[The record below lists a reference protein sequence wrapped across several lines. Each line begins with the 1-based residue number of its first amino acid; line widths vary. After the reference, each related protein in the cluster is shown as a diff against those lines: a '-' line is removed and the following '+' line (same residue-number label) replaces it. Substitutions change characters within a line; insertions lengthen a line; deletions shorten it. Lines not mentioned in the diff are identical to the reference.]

1 MHPEHPT
8 LLKPGEADY
17 PAALRRCSE
26 DGKLPVV
33 TTRGNL
39 DVLTGPLLGFFCSV
53 RAPGPAIL
61 ETYDLARALRGAD
74 VTMIGGFQSP
84 MEREFLDVLLRGTA
98 SVVVCPARGIG
109 TMRIPKSWRPSLTA
123 GRLLILSF
131 FPATIRRPT
140 AALAAKRN
148 AHVAALADRLLIPH
162 AEPGGK
168 IAGLCA
174 AALTR
179 GQPVFTLD
187 TPDNAPLIARGAAP
201 LPSSD
206 PTPLLT

>member
-39 DVLTGPLLGFFCSV
+39 DVLTGSLLGFFCSV

-61 ETYDLARALRGAD
+61 ETYDLARALRAAD
-74 VTMIGGFQSP
+74 VTTIGGFQSP

-109 TMRIPKSWRPSLTA
+109 TIRIPKSWRPPLTA

-148 AHVAALADRLLIPH
+148 AHVATLADRLLIPH

-187 TPDNAPLIARGAAP
+187 TPDNAHLIARGAAP

-206 PTPLLT
+206 PTALLT

>member
-1 MHPEHPT
+1 MDPEHPT

-17 PAALRRCSE
+17 PAALHRCSE

-39 DVLTGPLLGFFCSV
+39 DVLAEPLLGFFCSI

-109 TMRIPKSWRPSLTA
+109 TIRIPKSWRPPLTA

-131 FPATIRRPT
+131 FAATIRRPT
-140 AALAAKRN
+140 VALAARRN
-148 AHVAALADRLLIPH
+148 AHVATLADRLLIPH

-187 TPDNAPLIARGAAP
+187 TPDNAHLITRGAVP

>member
-8 LLKPGEADY
+8 LLTPGDADY

-26 DGKLPVV
+26 DGKRPVV

-39 DVLTGPLLGFFCSV
+39 DVLAGPLLGFFCSI

-61 ETYDLARALRGAD
+61 ETYDLARALHGAN

-109 TMRIPKSWRPSLTA
+109 TMRIPKSWRQPLTA

-148 AHVAALADRLLIPH
+148 AHVAALAARLLIPH

-168 IAGLCA
+168 IAALCA

-201 LPSSD
+201 FSVNAL
-206 PTPLLT
+206 TPLFA

>member
-1 MHPEHPT
+1 MDPEPKV
-8 LLKPGEADY
+8 LRPGDSDY

-26 DGKLPVV
+26 KGRPPVV

-39 DVLTGPLLGFFCSV
+39 NVLTGPLLGFFCSV

-61 ETYDLARALRGAD
+61 QTYDLARALRSAN
-74 VTMIGGFQSP
+74 VTLIGGFQSP
-84 MEREFLDVLLRGTA
+84 MEREFLDILLRGTA

-109 TMRIPKSWRPSLTA
+109 TIRISKSWRTPLTE

-131 FPATIRRPT
+131 FPAAIRRPT
-140 AALAAKRN
+140 AALTAKRN
-148 AHVAALADRLLIPH
+148 AHVAALANRLLIPH

-168 IAGLCA
+168 TAGLCT

-179 GQPVFTLD
+179 GQPVFTFDAPD
-187 TPDNAPLIARGAAP
+187 TAHLVTRGAVP
-201 LPSSD
+201 VPPNDL
-206 PTPLLT
+206 TPLLA

>member
-8 LLKPGEADY
+8 LLKPGDADY
-17 PAALRRCSE
+17 PAALWRCSE

-39 DVLTGPLLGFFCSV
+39 DVLAGPLLGFFCSV
-53 RAPGPAIL
+53 RTPGPAIL
-61 ETYDLARALRGAD
+61 ETYDLARALRGAH

-84 MEREFLDVLLRGTA
+84 MEREFLDVLLRGAA
-98 SVVVCPARGIG
+98 SVVVSPARGIG
-109 TMRIPKSWRPSLTA
+109 TMRIPKSWRQPLTA

-148 AHVAALADRLLIPH
+148 AHIAALADRLLIPH
-162 AEPGGK
+162 AEPDGK
-168 IAGLCA
+168 IAALCA

-179 GQPVFTLD
+179 GQPIFTLD
-187 TPDNAPLIARGAAP
+187 TPDNAHLITRGAVP
-201 LPSSD
+201 LSVNAL
-206 PTPLLT
+206 TPLLT

>member
-1 MHPEHPT
+1 MHCT
-8 LLKPGEADY
+8 AI

-39 DVLTGPLLGFFCSV
+39 DVLTGPLLGFFCSIRV
-53 RAPGPAIL
+53 PGPAIL
-61 ETYDLARALRGAD
+61 ETYDLARALRGTN
-74 VTMIGGFQSP
+74 VTVVGGFQSP
-84 MEREFLDVLLRGTA
+84 MEREFLDILLRGTA
-98 SVVVCPARGIG
+98 SGVVCPARGID
-109 TMRIPKSWRPSLTA
+109 TMRIPKSWRPPLTA

-131 FPATIRRPT
+131 FPLTIRRPT

-148 AHVAALADRLLIPH
+148 AHVATLADRLLIPH

-187 TPDNAPLIARGAAP
+187 TPDNAHIIARGAAP
-201 LPSSD
+201 LSPNA
-206 PTPLLT
+206 PTPLLA

>member
-8 LLKPGEADY
+8 LLKPGDADY

-39 DVLTGPLLGFFCSV
+39 DVLAGSLLGFFCSV

-61 ETYDLARALRGAD
+61 ETYDLAQALRGAH

-98 SVVVCPARGIG
+98 SVVVSPARGIG
-109 TMRIPKSWRPSLTA
+109 TMRIPKSWRPRLTA

-131 FPATIRRPT
+131 FAATIRRPT

-187 TPDNAPLIARGAAP
+187 TPDNAHLITRGAAP
-201 LPSSD
+201 LPANE

>member
-1 MHPEHPT
+1 M
-8 LLKPGEADY
+8 
-17 PAALRRCSE
+17 
-26 DGKLPVV
+26 
-33 TTRGNL
+33 
-39 DVLTGPLLGFFCSV
+39 LTGPLLGFFCSIRV
-53 RAPGPAIL
+53 PGPAIL
-61 ETYDLARALRGAD
+61 ETYDLARALRGTN
-74 VTMIGGFQSP
+74 VTVVGGFQSP
-84 MEREFLDVLLRGTA
+84 MEREFLDILLRGTA

-109 TMRIPKSWRPSLTA
+109 TMRIPKSWRPPLTA

-131 FPATIRRPT
+131 FPATVRRPT

-148 AHVAALADRLLIPH
+148 AHVATLADRLLIPH

-187 TPDNAPLIARGAAP
+187 TPDNAHLIARGAAP
-201 LPSSD
+201 LPAND
-206 PTPLLT
+206 LTPLLA

>member
-17 PAALRRCSE
+17 PAALRQCSE

-39 DVLTGPLLGFFCSV
+39 DVLTGSLLGFFCSV

-84 MEREFLDVLLRGTA
+84 MEREFLDVLLWGTA
-98 SVVVCPARGIG
+98 SVVVCPARSIG
-109 TMRIPKSWRPSLTA
+109 TIRIPKSWRPPLTA

-131 FPATIRRPT
+131 FAATIRRPT

-148 AHVAALADRLLIPH
+148 THVAALADRLLIPH

-174 AALTR
+174 AALVR

-187 TPDNAPLIARGAAP
+187 TPDNAPLIARGAVPFRPNA
-201 LPSSD
+201 L
-206 PTPLLT
+206 TPLLA